1 MSETKTEYVV
11 EYRRRG
17 SLLWRCDHNGKFT
30 DTDDARKKYE
40 RDAKEFPL
48 LQHRLIRVT
57 VLKES
62 K

>member
-11 EYRRRG
+11 EYTRRG
-17 SLLWRCDHNGKFT
+17 DKFVSWRVSESFSDKSAAEKKF
-30 DTDDARKKYE
+30 DADKIR
-40 RDAKEFPL
+40 FPK

>member
-11 EYRRRG
+11 EFKSRG
-17 SLLWRCDHNGKFT
+17 DTFVSWRLSEVFT
-30 DTDDARKKYE
+30 DKVAAEKKFE
-40 RDAKEFPL
+40 ADRVRFPT

>member
-11 EYRRRG
+11 EYRRSKELNWQESNRWP
-17 SLLWRCDHNGKFT
+17 SKEKAEAQFR
-30 DTDDARKKYE
+30 YE
-40 RDAKEFPL
+40 AIRFPQM
-48 LQHRLIRVT
+48 QHRLIRLT